1 MLKGKVFLTG
11 GTGSL
16 GTALMTLAKSR
27 NWPCQFTV
35 YSRDEVKQSQI
46 RHEYPNAQFILGDV
60 RDYDWL
66 TLAMRGHDIC
76 IHAAAYKQV
85 PTAEVNAGEAI
96 EVNVIGSRNIARAA
110 VFNNIGRVIGIST
123 DKACAPVNCY
133 GETKALMERI
143 FQQACLWDWGITK
156 FHLVRYGNVLGSRG
170 SVVPLFREQSKQ
182 GFVTVTDP
190 EMTRFWLT
198 LTDAVNL
205 VIDCYE
211 LSAFPGTI
219 LIPKCPA
226 STMGELAECFVAP
239 EHIKVTGVRA
249 GEKYHEQLVHKSEAM
264 HTDDINSHFLVYP
277 AYTLHKGNLPKDFE
291 YRSDTARHLCH
302 HELVEMLNEKLH

>member
-1 MLKGKVFLTG
+1 MLKGRVFLTG

-27 NWPCQFTV
+27 NWPCEFTV
-35 YSRDEVKQSQI
+35 YSRDEVKQSQLKNK
-46 RHEYPNAQFILGDV
+46 YPRTNFILGDV
-60 RDYDWL
+60 RDYEWL
-66 TLAMRGHDIC
+66 QIVMRGHDLV

-96 EVNVIGSRNIARAA
+96 EVNVLGSRNIARAA
-110 VFNNIGRVIGIST
+110 VFNNIENVIGIST

-143 FQQACLWDWGITK
+143 FQQACLWGTTE

-170 SVVPLFREQSKQ
+170 SVVPLFTEQSRRD
-182 GFVTVTDP
+182 GYVTVTDP
-190 EMTRFWLT
+190 NMTRFWLT
-198 LTDAVNL
+198 LKDAVEL
-205 VIDCYE
+205 VEKCFE
-211 LSAFPGTI
+211 LNISGAI

-226 STMGELAECFVAP
+226 STMQTLAEYFVEP
-239 EHIKVTGVRA
+239 ENIRVVGVRA
-249 GEKYHEQLVHKSEAM
+249 GEKYHEQLVNKSEAI
-264 HTDDINSHFLVYP
+264 HTDDIGTHYLVYP

-291 YRSDTARHLCH
+291 YRSDTARQLDINSLSEMIDEELC
-302 HELVEMLNEKLH
+302 